1 MVTGKEVT
9 GFGCCREKLKSNS
22 GISLHKSETLLRQ
35 MKCIIYHNKRERLS
49 VATGQY
55 LRIILIASFILQ
67 KDELS
72 SASSGC
78 LSAQLLPKTKKIY
91 EQ

>member
-1 MVTGKEVT
+1 MMTEKEVI
-9 GFGCCREKLKSNS
+9 GFGCCREKLRSNT
-22 GISLHKSETLLRQ
+22 GISLHKSETLLGQ

-49 VATGQY
+49 VEAGQY
-55 LRIILIASFILQ
+55 LRIILIVSFILQ

-72 SASSGC
+72 SALSRC
-78 LSAQLLPKTKKIY
+78 LSAQLPPKTKIY